1 MISNSEFLSVYEC
14 GEAESTRLATASREG
29 VLSLAGEGA
38 VAIWHDIAP
47 EGRGEFYA
55 WHGQEHMPERVGIP
69 GFLRGRRYVAIEAEL
84 EFFNLYEALSVETLK
99 SQDYTARVNA
109 PTPWTLSAVKHFRS
123 VARSIC
129 RVVESTGPAQGG
141 LIATL
146 RYDVPEGR
154 EKDHREALVRRLIP
168 DLLDKP
174 GIAGVHLL
182 VADAEASGVAT
193 AEQKARGVA
202 NAVPRWVL
210 LLEGWGDEPNFAAL
224 AKQAL
229 SPAALDAIG
238 AAGPYSLGLYRHQ
251 ITRTKTAWSAG

>member
-1 MISNSEFLSVYEC
+1 M
-14 GEAESTRLATASREG
+14 
-29 VLSLAGEGA
+29 SLAGEGA

-47 EGRGEFYA
+47 EGREDFYA
-55 WHGQEHMPERVGIP
+55 WHGHEHMPERVGIP
-69 GFLRGRRYVAIEAEL
+69 GFLRGRRYVAIEADL

-129 RVVESTGPAQGG
+129 RVAHSAGPAQGG

-146 RYDVPEGR
+146 RYDVSDEAGAAH
-154 EKDHREALVRRLIP
+154 KDTLLRQTIP
-168 DLLDKP
+168 DLLARP
-174 GIAGVHLL
+174 GVAGVHLL
-182 VADAEASGVAT
+182 TADAQASGVAT

-210 LLEGWGDEPNFAAL
+210 LVEGWGDEEAFVAL
-224 AKQAL
+224 AKAEL
-229 SPAALDAIG
+229 SAAKLDVIG
-238 AAGPYSLGLYRHQ
+238 GEGPYSLGLYRHQ
-251 ITRTKTAWSAG
+251 VTRTKTAWSAG

>member
-1 MISNSEFLSVYEC
+1 M
-14 GEAESTRLATASREG
+14 
-29 VLSLAGEGA
+29 SLAGEGA

-55 WHGQEHMPERVGIP
+55 WHGQEHMPERLGIP
-69 GFLRGRRYVAIEAEL
+69 GFLRGRRYAAIEADL
-84 EFFNLYEALSVETLK
+84 EFFNLYEAQSVETLK

-129 RVVESTGPAQGG
+129 RVAQSTGPAQGG

-146 RYDVPEGR
+146 RYAVAEGQ
-154 EKDHREALVRRLIP
+154 EQAHRAALARRFIP
-168 DLLDKP
+168 DLLDQP
-174 GIAGVHLL
+174 GVAGVHLL
-182 VADAEASGVAT
+182 LADAEASGVAT

-210 LLEGWGDEPNFAAL
+210 LVEGWGDEADFVAL
-224 AKQAL
+224 AKAGL
-229 SPAALDAIG
+229 SPGALDAIG
-238 AAGPYSLGLYRHQ
+238 GEGPYSLGLYRHQ

>member
-1 MISNSEFLSVYEC
+1 M
-14 GEAESTRLATASREG
+14 
-29 VLSLAGEGA
+29 SLAGEGA

-47 EGRGEFYA
+47 EGRAEFYA

-69 GFLRGRRYVAIEAEL
+69 GFLRGRRYVAIDADL

-99 SQDYTARVNA
+99 GQDYAARVNA

-129 RVVESTGPAQGG
+129 RVSHSAGPAQGG

-146 RYDVPEGR
+146 RYDVPDEQ
-154 EKDHREALVRRLIP
+154 EQAHRTALTHRVIP
-168 DLLDKP
+168 DLLARP
-174 GIAGVHLL
+174 GVAGVHLL
-182 VADAEASGVAT
+182 AADAEASGVAT

-202 NAVPRWVL
+202 NAVPRRVL
-210 LLEGWGDEPNFAAL
+210 LLEGWGDEADFVAL
-224 AKQAL
+224 AKREL
-229 SPAALDAIG
+229 SPAALDAVG
-238 AAGPYSLGLYRHQ
+238 GRGPYSLGLYRHQ

>member
-1 MISNSEFLSVYEC
+1 M
-14 GEAESTRLATASREG
+14 
-29 VLSLAGEGA
+29 SLAGEGA

-47 EGRGEFYA
+47 EGRQEFYA
-55 WHGQEHMPERVGIP
+55 WHGEEHMPERVGIP
-69 GFLRGRRYVAIEAEL
+69 GFLRGRRYVAIEADL

-99 SQDYTARVNA
+99 GQDYASRVNA
-109 PTPWTLSAVKHFRS
+109 PTPWTLSAVKHFRA

-129 RVVESTGPAQGG
+129 RVAHSTGPAQGG

-146 RYDVPEGR
+146 RYDVPEEHAR
-154 EKDHREALVRRLIP
+154 AHRDALLRRFIP
-168 DLLDKP
+168 DLLAQP

-193 AEQKARGVA
+193 AEQKARGVK

-210 LLEGWGDEPNFAAL
+210 LLEGWGDEADFIAL
-224 AKQAL
+224 ARKELA
-229 SPAALDAIG
+229 PAALDAVG
-238 AAGPYSLGLYRHQ
+238 AEGPYSLGLYRHQ